1 MPNNIILVGMPAS
14 GKTTIGNL
22 LSEKLPD
29 YTLIDTENRINR
41 RRSF

>member
-22 LSEKLPD
+22 LSQKLTD
-29 YTLIDTENRINR
+29 YTLFDTDSI
-41 RRSF
+41 SVAV